1 MRTVVNI
8 SLPEHLTREVE
19 KRVRRGDFATKSEF
33 FRQVLRH
40 WLEEEKIAQDIAS
53 SRKDIEGGKGKTLR
67 SLKDL
72 R

>member
-1 MRTVVNI
+1 M
-8 SLPEHLTREVE
+8 E

-33 FRQVLRH
+33 FRQILRH
-40 WLEEEKIAQDIAS
+40 WLEEEEIVREITV
-53 SRKDIEGGKGKTLR
+53 SRNAIKSGKGKTLR

>member
-8 SLPEHLTREVE
+8 SLPEKLNKLVDEE
-19 KRVRRGDFATKSEF
+19 VRRGKFATKSEF
-33 FRQVLRH
+33 FRSLIRLWEQGKLVEE
-40 WLEEEKIAQDIAS
+40 LEAS
-53 SRKDIEGGKGKTLR
+53 RRELKSGKGKLLR

>member
-1 MRTVVNI
+1 MRTIVNI
-8 SLPEHLTREVE
+8 SLPQHLTREVE

-33 FRQVLRH
+33 FRQILRH
-40 WLEEEKIAQDIAS
+40 WLEEEEIVREITV
-53 SRKDIEGGKGKTLR
+53 SRNAIKSGKGKTLR